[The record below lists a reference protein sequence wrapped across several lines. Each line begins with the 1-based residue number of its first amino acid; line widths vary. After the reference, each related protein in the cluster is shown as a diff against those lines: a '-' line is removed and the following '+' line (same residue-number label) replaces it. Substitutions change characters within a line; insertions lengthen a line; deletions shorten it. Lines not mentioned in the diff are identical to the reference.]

1 MKASNDK
8 LLFHGLAHKHF
19 DSLRPHSPPPFP
31 TGCTHS
37 IEIGE
42 SLTAFALSHHLAY
55 GAVPGGSCSRDTQF
69 VMIKEEKQALL
80 YKETVRQCHFQ
91 RFGVRQCPRPLAGGC
106 DTACA
111 LCADAK

>member
-1 MKASNDK
+1 MRANSKQPMNNSFFMIRFLS
-8 LLFHGLAHKHF
+8 LLRLK
-19 DSLRPHSPPPFP
+19 SLD
-31 TGCTHS
+31 TTEE

-91 RFGVRQCPRPLAGGC
+91 RFSVRQCPRPLAGGC